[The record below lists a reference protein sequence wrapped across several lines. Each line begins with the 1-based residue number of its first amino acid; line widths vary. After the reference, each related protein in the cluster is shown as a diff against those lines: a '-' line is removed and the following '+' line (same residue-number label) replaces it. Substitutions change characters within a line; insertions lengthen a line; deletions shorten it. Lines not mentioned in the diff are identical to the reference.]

1 MKFYGKSI
9 KQVTMEVGNL
19 VRLIKLATSPFNPKQ
34 CYILSKTGESET
46 VWGHNIVGGKWM
58 DEGMNPKLIQNF
70 SLETESYEQ

>member
-1 MKFYGKSI
+1 MKLYGKSI
-9 KQVTMEVGNL
+9 KQVTMEVGTL

-34 CYILSKTGESET
+34 LVEKIGESET